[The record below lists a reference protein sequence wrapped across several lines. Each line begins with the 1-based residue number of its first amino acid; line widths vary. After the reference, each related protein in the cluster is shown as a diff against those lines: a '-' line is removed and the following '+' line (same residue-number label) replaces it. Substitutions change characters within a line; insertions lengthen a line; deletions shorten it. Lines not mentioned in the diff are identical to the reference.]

1 MLRTFLRYMMLGRA
15 MNRKTA
21 EEMHDRDQKRS
32 CISDLPEMEMHAPL
46 KSLADTGFT
55 GNTAEINEQLMH
67 EVGPC
72 KIPETVGASKAAKLL
87 GCVPSTITRQCES
100 GKYIGAK
107 KALVDGVG
115 VWQIPISSLPAHA
128 QSMMRE
134 EVKDARRAGCAA
146 KGLPLP
152 TPQDLKFSPA
162 EYSIIWDEYER
173 SGATHKRRAE
183 AAFEALLT
191 FLRLVDE
198 GFSIGEAEKEVAS
211 RHGVS
216 KPTLWRYRQATK
228 DHPQMHWKPLLS
240 PRYKGGR
247 PSAEFTEE
255 AYGYILVRTLN
266 TSGTPWNIVF
276 EEARALAKV
285 NGWVIPGNDA
295 IRYRLEKEPKWLDTL
310 GRKGKKALERSYP
323 AIRKDYK
330 SLALHELWE
339 SDGRKSDVFCLWPDG
354 TIARPFII
362 VWREVRS
369 RLVLGVKGYLN
380 PSAAGV
386 LAAFGMALARAG
398 AAPDFA
404 KIDNGR
410 EYASKSVT
418 GGQANRYRFNVVPGE
433 QPGVMTLC
441 GTKAEWS
448 PPGRGQDKPIESF
461 WNFVAKRCD
470 KAPEFE
476 GAYCGRNP
484 VEKPENFDRRNAIPI
499 AIYEAKLAA
508 VLEYFNNQ
516 HRHSGSGMDGRTPIE
531 VYTELLANTVR
542 PPVDPA
548 HIRLCKMGVASI
560 KPSAV
565 DACYTLKIPG
575 YGTCRYWS
583 KKIAVLPL
591 EVLSRKHSVYYDLEN
606 PSAPVSIYDGH
617 AWLDDAPQFE
627 ALPFRNAG
635 EGAAAHVKNK
645 NALLKPQIAAIKQMK
660 AAVQPDIPALPAGTG
675 LSELPPPIH
684 AVNISGTR
692 KPSLS
697 AEKSP
702 AHSVPNMTDEEEKEL
717 AERARIQQEKRRK
730 ANPALYQH
738 VGN

>member
-1 MLRTFLRYMMLGRA
+1 MTWAKNGKTSTLSAKRVDTSSGEFLDTSTPA
-15 MNRKTA
+15 ENR
-21 EEMHDRDQKRS
+21 
-32 CISDLPEMEMHAPL
+32 LY
-46 KSLADTGFT
+46 TGFSEEKDQNSEKSNVQPDPTT
-55 GNTAEINEQLMH
+55 GVDI
-67 EVGPC
+67 
-72 KIPETVGASKAAKLL
+72 IPEFL
-87 GCVPSTITRQCES
+87 
-100 GKYIGAK
+100 GAK
-107 KALVDGVG
+107 KAAELLGIKQRSVNRNCDSGKYEGAKKTLVDGVE
-115 VWQIPISSLPAHA
+115 VWQIPIASLPAHA

-134 EVKDARRAGCAA
+134 AVKAA
-146 KGLPLP
+146 ALERVAVATLPLA
-152 TPQDLKFSPA
+152 TPLNMKFSPA
-162 EYSIIWDEYER
+162 EYSIIWEEYER
-173 SGATHKRRAE
+173 SGENHKRRAE
-183 AAFEALLT
+183 AAFEALLA
-191 FLRLVDE
+191 FQRLVDD
-198 GFSIGEAEKEVAS
+198 GFSIGEAEKQIAS

-247 PSAEFTEE
+247 PPAEFTEE

-266 TSGTPWNIVF
+266 TSETPWNIVF
-276 EEARALAKV
+276 EEARELAKV
-285 NGWVIPGNDA
+285 NGWVIPGDDA
-295 IRYRLEKEPKWLDTL
+295 IRYRLAKEPKWLDTM
-310 GRKGKKALERSYP
+310 GRKGPKALERSYP
-323 AIRKDYK
+323 AIRRNYE

-386 LAAFGMALARAG
+386 ISAFGMALARAG
-398 AAPDFA
+398 TAPDFA

-410 EYASKSVT
+410 EYAAKSVT
-418 GGQANRYRFNVVPGE
+418 GGQANRYRFPVVPGE
-433 QPGVMTLC
+433 QPGIMTLC

-448 PPGRGQDKPIESF
+448 KPGRGQDKPIESF
-461 WNFVAKRCD
+461 WRFVADRCD

-484 VEKPENFDRRNAIPI
+484 VEKPENFDRRKAIPI
-499 AIYEAKLAA
+499 AFYGAKLAK
-508 VLEYFNNQ
+508 VLEYFNIQ
-516 HRHSGSGMDGRTPIE
+516 HRHSGSGMDGRTPLE
-531 VYTELLANTVR
+531 VYTELSANMAR

-565 DACYTLKIPG
+565 DASYILKIPG

-583 KKIAVLPL
+583 KKIAGLPL

-627 ALPFRNAG
+627 ELPFRNAG
-635 EGAAAHVKNK
+635 EGAAAHVKDK
-645 NALLKPQIAAIKQMK
+645 NALLKPQIAAVKQMK
-660 AAVQPDIPALPAGTG
+660 AAAQPDFPALPGVTG

-684 AVNISGTR
+684 SVTISGTR
-692 KPSLS
+692 KPGLS
-697 AEKSP
+697 AEKPP
-702 AHSVPNMTDEEEKEL
+702 AHSASILTDEDEKEL
-717 AERARIQQEKRRK
+717 AERARIQQERRRK